1 MATTTRKN
9 TTSTTRWWWKKSLNS
24 RTKDAPP
31 SIKSSV
37 PSSVNGADENA
48 SIFSLY
54 SYGES
59 LFTPSS
65 VYNIS
70 SSIRAQHT
78 KSEYSNMSDVESNA
92 SILSKPWIS
101 RNMIT
106 PDSGQP
112 LKQDEADDTDE
123 EDEEDIDS
131 FVAESFSY
139 SLPQVNKTSS
149 SDILDFSKMSMEEEE
164 KDVSFSA
171 PPTSPPR
178 RRGSLVDYIVNKPL
192 HGKLKVIL
200 YDQDMTNTNS
210 TNL

>member
-1 MATTTRKN
+1 MATTTKKN
-9 TTSTTRWWWKKSLNS
+9 TTSTTRWWWKKSSNS
-24 RTKDAPP
+24 RTKKTPP
-31 SIKSSV
+31 SIKSSI

-59 LFTPSS
+59 MFTPSS

-101 RNMIT
+101 RNIIT
-106 PDSGQP
+106 PDSDQP
-112 LKQDEADDTDE
+112 LKQDEVDDTDE

-131 FVAESFSY
+131 FISESFSS
-139 SLPQVNKTSS
+139 SLSQVNKTFS
-149 SDILDFSKMSMEEEE
+149 SDALDIPRISMEEEE
-164 KDVSFSA
+164 KNTSFSV

-200 YDQDMTNTNS
+200 YDENMAK
-210 TNL
+210 